1 MKAREKTIQDL
12 TLMLMYLTSWEER
25 DTPGLRAVKKVAREM
40 YPLVR
45 RCWKGYDHRLL
56 DKLSEAGLIRS
67 DGRTSPAYITPEG
80 ETEARSLLAQYGLDL
95 VEQSDGGGE
104 TTRLTDRR
112 IELEEDDRAE
122 LDRRLSILVEH
133 IQEQPEVTVVWFL
146 PDEKKAGGQYVTTA
160 GQLKKID
167 DITRILHLADG
178 TAVPL
183 DDVLELRSDC
193 FRGIFPHNF
202 L

>member
-1 MKAREKTIQDL
+1 M
-12 TLMLMYLTSWEER
+12 SG
-25 DTPGLRAVKKVAREM
+25 P
-40 YPLVR
+40 
-45 RCWKGYDHRLL
+45 YDNIIHLPHP
-56 DKLSEAGLIRS
+56 
-67 DGRTSPAYITPEG
+67 TSPKHPRMPMADRAAQFSPF
-80 ETEARSLLAQYGLDL
+80 AALAGH
-95 VEQSDGGGE
+95 GNAIAE

-167 DITRILHLADG
+167 DMTRILHLADG

>member
-1 MKAREKTIQDL
+1 MADRAAQFSPFAAL
-12 TLMLMYLTSWEER
+12 T
-25 DTPGLRAVKKVAREM
+25 GHGNAIA
-40 YPLVR
+40 
-45 RCWKGYDHRLL
+45 
-56 DKLSEAGLIRS
+56 
-67 DGRTSPAYITPEG
+67 
-80 ETEARSLLAQYGLDL
+80 
-95 VEQSDGGGE
+95 E

-133 IQEQPEVTVVWFL
+133 IQERPEVTVVWFL

-167 DITRILHLADG
+167 DITRILQLADG

-193 FRGIFPHNF
+193 FRGIFPHDF